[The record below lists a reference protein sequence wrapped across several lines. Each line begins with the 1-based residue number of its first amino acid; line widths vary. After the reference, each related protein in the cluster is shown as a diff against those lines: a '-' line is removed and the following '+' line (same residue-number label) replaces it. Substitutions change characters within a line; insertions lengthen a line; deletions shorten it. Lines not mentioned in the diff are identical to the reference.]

1 MKDGKHVIL
10 CVDDDSDML
19 DALQILIES
28 LGHTFVCASSAEEG
42 LKKFKSES
50 PDLIIVDLMM
60 EEVDSGAGLARD
72 LKLAG
77 CAVPVY
83 LLSSVGDALRN
94 NTDYA
99 DLSFSGVFQKPI
111 QPKVLERTLK
121 KEFGV

>member
-19 DALQILIES
+19 DAIQIILES
-28 LGHTFVCASSAEEG
+28 LGCAVVCASSAEQG

-50 PDLIIVDLMM
+50 PDLIIADLMM
-60 EEVDSGAGLARD
+60 EEVDSGTGFARD

-77 CAVPVY
+77 CSVPVY

-94 NTDYA
+94 NTNYA
-99 DLSFSGVFQKPI
+99 DLSLSGVFQKPI
-111 QPKVLERTLK
+111 SRSALEKVLA
-121 KEFGV
+121 KELGL